1 MIQKGVE
8 RVQKRVRRDKVYV
21 TFLFLVVFSFL
32 QLSIIAVSV
41 SAEGFIERGAEIE
54 RSDGGYYTIADEK
67 GKVLLQ
73 TAHTLSVGDE
83 YIASDNSRYRIV
95 EVKGDVARAR
105 LIGKDVEF
113 KPARFSKIFALQNL
127 LGLRGRGRNAIA
139 VYHTHSDE
147 SYVPTD
153 GAPSIYANGGI
164 FKVGDSFSSR
174 LKKLGIEVLHS
185 KRPHDPHDA
194 NAYIRSRRTAVQ
206 LLQQNPMALVDVH
219 RDAAPPDV
227 YSTKIRGNPITRV
240 KIVIGRSNPRFSA
253 NLQFAKQLKAE
264 LDRSQPG
271 VVQGI
276 LLTKGNFN
284 QDLSPRAILVEV
296 GAHTNSR
303 YAAQRGIALFADA
316 LPKVVGVTGASP
328 KVPAARS
335 NRGDW
340 MALFWGI
347 VILGCVLA
355 GYLLINAGGWRG
367 AWEQLRGFFEGEF
380 LDINRKTRK

>member
-1 MIQKGVE
+1 MRKSFRGD
-8 RVQKRVRRDKVYV
+8 KRVCIAIVC
-21 TFLFLVVFSFL
+21 LFVSSLL
-32 QLSIIAVSV
+32 QLGAIAVSAP
-41 SAEGFIERGAEIE
+41 AESFIERGAEIE
-54 RSDGGYYTIADEK
+54 RSDGGYYTIADER
-67 GKVLLQ
+67 GNILLK
-73 TAHTLSVGDE
+73 TAHTISVGDE

-105 LIGKDVEF
+105 LVGKEADI
-113 KPARFSKIFALQNL
+113 KPARFSKIFALRNL
-127 LGLRGRGRNAIA
+127 LGLEGKGRNAIA

-153 GAPSIYANGGI
+153 GAASIYANGGI
-164 FKVGDSFSSR
+164 LKVGDSFSSR
-174 LKKLGIEVLHS
+174 LRELGVGVLHS

-206 LLQQNPMALVDVH
+206 LLQQNPMALIDVH

-227 YSTKIRGNPITRV
+227 YSTKIQGNPVTRV

-316 LPKVVGVTGASP
+316 LPRILGVTGVSP

-340 MALFWGI
+340 TALFWGI
-347 VILGCVLA
+347 AILGCVLA
-355 GYLLINAGGWRG
+355 GYLVINAGGWRG
-367 AWEQLRGFFEGEF
+367 AWEQLRGFFQGEF

>member
-1 MIQKGVE
+1 MRKSFRGD
-8 RVQKRVRRDKVYV
+8 KRVCIAIVC
-21 TFLFLVVFSFL
+21 LFVSSLL
-32 QLSIIAVSV
+32 QLGAIAVSAP
-41 SAEGFIERGAEIE
+41 AESFIERGAEIE
-54 RSDGGYYTIADEK
+54 RSDGGYYTIADER
-67 GKVLLQ
+67 GNILLK
-73 TAHTLSVGDE
+73 TAHTISVGDE
-83 YIASDNSRYRIV
+83 YIASDNSQYRIV

-105 LIGKDVEF
+105 LVGKEADI
-113 KPARFSKIFALQNL
+113 KPARFSKIFALRNL
-127 LGLRGRGRNAIA
+127 LGLEGKGRNAIA

-153 GAPSIYANGGI
+153 GAASIYANGGI
-164 FKVGDSFSSR
+164 LKVGDSFSSR
-174 LKKLGIEVLHS
+174 LRELGVGVLHS

-206 LLQQNPMALVDVH
+206 LLQQNPMALIDVH

-227 YSTKIRGNPITRV
+227 YSTKIQGNPVTRV

-316 LPKVVGVTGASP
+316 LPRILGVTGVSP

-340 MALFWGI
+340 TALFWGI
-347 VILGCVLA
+347 AILGCVLA
-355 GYLLINAGGWRG
+355 GYLVINAGGWRG
-367 AWEQLRGFFEGEF
+367 AWEQLRGFFQGEF